1 MHSGPSAHM
10 RSGVAKQLCL
20 ALLTLLE
27 EKGMPIMGAW
37 AKFRVL
43 LKKLCKGGA
52 GVADDTFL
60 MMCLKARNA
69 PKKDT
74 RVS

>member
-1 MHSGPSAHM
+1 M

-43 LKKLCKGGA
+43 LKKKKKLCKGGA
-52 GVADDTFL
+52 SVADDTFL